1 MGFSLL
7 KTFLICPSVRI
18 GTHSQKMDL
27 FSESL
32 KLNIDLFYRTDMLY
46 ILQGFPLVF
55 EVGFGHPKNIF
66 LERHQRETWTPALRR
81 HMISRGC
88 WGSMLGLKTEWA
100 GIFSGELLCSVC
112 CYAVLTSHN
121 NGETAVDGYNPALF
135 WVLPVS
141 WWCLAK
147 LSLT

>member
-1 MGFSLL
+1 
-7 KTFLICPSVRI
+7 
-18 GTHSQKMDL
+18 MDL

-55 EVGFGHPKNIF
+55 EVGFGRPKNIF

-88 WGSMLGLKTEWA
+88 
-100 GIFSGELLCSVC
+100 
-112 CYAVLTSHN
+112 
-121 NGETAVDGYNPALF
+121 
-135 WVLPVS
+135 
-141 WWCLAK
+141 
-147 LSLT
+147 